1 MTNVIHKCGTCAL
14 YDPNTSTCPVLRM
27 QVDPNEDFC
36 SKHVSKVHICEACG
50 RIDLKPILVPEGSAE
65 NTIYHTLCHNCLPNL
80 NTCSFC
86 QNWDTCPFETDPS
99 PLPKTIQ
106 QQTQNG
112 PVITVTT
119 VKNPSRVEITC
130 AKGCPCYDP
139 ENDCM
144 KQFNYCERMDH
155 IWNSTTL

>member
-1 MTNVIHKCGTCAL
+1 MPTKTCKTCAL
-14 YDPNTSTCPVLRM
+14 YDPNTSTCPVLRAPI
-27 QVDPNEDFC
+27 DPSKDFC
-36 SKHVSKVHICEACG
+36 SKHVNKVHVCEACG
-50 RIDLKPILVPEGSAE
+50 RASLTPILVPVGKD
-65 NTIYHTLCHNCLPNL
+65 TYHFICGECLEQL
-80 NTCSFC
+80 STCAFC
-86 QNWDTCPFETDPS
+86 QESRTCAFETDPS
-99 PLPKTIQ
+99 PIPKMVQ

-112 PVITVTT
+112 PMITVTT